1 MIYIHIRVYFHETK
15 PIVYSDDLFDD
26 FLVQLGRKNI
36 WRGIFHSFSYS
47 NIKQWEDKV
56 PIFLGGEDDVS
67 NLEDSDMEVYWE
79 IMPQIAAQL

>member
-1 MIYIHIRVYFHETK
+1 M
-15 PIVYSDDLFDD
+15 LF
-26 FLVQLGRKNI
+26 R
-36 WRGIFHSFSYS
+36 SFSYS